1 MKALLIATTPPDGTS
16 SCQTGSTNWTLRMCK
31 VLHQEHE
38 ITLVT
43 TQTAKEPW
51 FLEASIPIIE
61 HEPTPRNRFSR
72 ILSSIMHGIYPSIWT
87 LYSQDTS
94 RYLRNLTSEAF
105 DVCWLLDDYAGL
117 YLRDIP
123 QYLPTVFVR
132 HYLFGMQDSFKPGQ
146 GLVSFLQGLFHRH
159 TAIAYERWTTKRAN
173 IVTFGT
179 EESCKFLRSIYP
191 SNRIE
196 YLPTKPFK
204 RPIPT
209 NVKNVNSPKGPNN
222 RLIAAYLGDMSFVR
236 NADGVRWFLKDVLS
250 VMPEVLRKK
259 YHFQFIGLKP
269 DPVPQLDS
277 LPSGSSV
284 EFLGFVPDLTACL
297 HRAQVGFI
305 PVFGGN
311 GIRLKT
317 LTLLGSALPTISTP
331 DALEGLDLED
341 GENILKASSSNDF
354 LRAFEKLLEPEFR
367 KAISLNSLDSMD
379 KFLGEDEDALK
390 VLELSSSIV
399 QSK

>member
-1 MKALLIATTPPDGTS
+1 
-16 SCQTGSTNWTLRMCK
+16 
-31 VLHQEHE
+31 
-38 ITLVT
+38 
-43 TQTAKEPW
+43 
-51 FLEASIPIIE
+51 
-61 HEPTPRNRFSR
+61 
-72 ILSSIMHGIYPSIWT
+72 
-87 LYSQDTS
+87 
-94 RYLRNLTSEAF
+94 
-105 DVCWLLDDYAGL
+105 
-117 YLRDIP
+117 
-123 QYLPTVFVR
+123 
-132 HYLFGMQDSFKPGQ
+132 
-146 GLVSFLQGLFHRH
+146 
-159 TAIAYERWTTKRAN
+159 
-173 IVTFGT
+173 
-179 EESCKFLRSIYP
+179 
-191 SNRIE
+191 
-196 YLPTKPFK
+196 
-204 RPIPT
+204 
-209 NVKNVNSPKGPNN
+209 
-222 RLIAAYLGDMSFVR
+222 
-236 NADGVRWFLKDVLS
+236 
-250 VMPEVLRKK
+250 MPEVLRKK

-317 LTLLGSALPTISTP
+317 LTLLGTALPTISTP

-354 LRAFEKLLEPEFR
+354 LRAFEKLLEPELR

-379 KFLGEDEDALK
+379 KFLGEDEDAFK